1 MDKKRNPRQ
10 TARTVDG
17 EPSSAYFF
25 DETAS
30 ANEFTGCVPTP
41 PPTDADAESYLDLL
55 GVPITSTD
63 GGEKKRRIWK
73 KRK

>member
-1 MDKKRNPRQ
+1 MDKKKNPRQ
-10 TARTVDG
+10 AARGIDG
-17 EPSSAYFF
+17 EMSSAYFF

-55 GVPITSTD
+55 GVPITSMD
-63 GGEKKRRIWK
+63 GGEKKRRIRR

>member
-1 MDKKRNPRQ
+1 MDEKKNPRQ
-10 TARTVDG
+10 TARGVDG
-17 EPSSAYFF
+17 EMSSAYFF
-25 DETAS
+25 NNTAS
-30 ANEFTGCVPTP
+30 ANEFTGIVPTP
-41 PPTDADAESYLDLL
+41 PPGDVNAESYLDLL

>member
-1 MDKKRNPRQ
+1 MDKKKNPRQ

-25 DETAS
+25 DNTAS
-30 ANEFTGCVPTP
+30 ANEFTGSVPTP
-41 PPTDADAESYLDLL
+41 PPTDEDAESYFDLL
-55 GVPITSTD
+55 GVPVTSAD
-63 GGEKKRRIWK
+63 GGEKKRRIRR